1 MSSSVQFASVRLVTD
16 RIDDVVGFYAEVTGV
31 APTWATP
38 EFAEL
43 RWPGV
48 TLAIA
53 SASTVARLGDHLA
66 PAAGNR
72 SGLVEFQVEDVDA
85 EVARIQRALPGT
97 AWVLPPTTMPWG
109 NRSAL
114 LRDPDGTLVNLFSP
128 PASGRHTPGGAA
140 WSARRAGPVGT
151 AQDHDRPDEIEHV
164 RP

>member
-1 MSSSVQFASVRLVTD
+1 VSSSVPFASVRLITN

-31 APTWATP
+31 APSWATP

-53 SASTVARLGDHLA
+53 SSSTVARLGDHLA
-66 PAAGNR
+66 PAVGNR
-72 SGLVEFQVEDVDA
+72 SSLLEFQVEDVDA
-85 EVARIQRALPGT
+85 EVTRIQQAFPEAT
-97 AWVLPPTTMPWG
+97 WVLPPTTMPWG

-128 PASGRHTPGGAA
+128 PPGG
-140 WSARRAGPVGT
+140 RRTPVT
-151 AQDHDRPDEIEHV
+151 A
-164 RP
+164 

>member
-1 MSSSVQFASVRLVTD
+1 VSSSVQFASVRLITD
-16 RIDDVVGFYAEVTGV
+16 RIDDVVGFYAEVSGV

-72 SGLVEFQVEDVDA
+72 SSLVEFRVGDVDA
-85 EVARIQRALPGT
+85 EVARIRRAIPD
-97 AWVLPPTTMPWG
+97 AIWVLPPTTMPWG

-128 PASGRHTPGGAA
+128 PAAA
-140 WSARRAGPVGT
+140 PPTT
-151 AQDHDRPDEIEHV
+151 A
-164 RP
+164 

>member
-1 MSSSVQFASVRLVTD
+1 MSVQFASVRLITD

-31 APTWATP
+31 TPSWATP

-72 SGLVEFQVEDVDA
+72 SSLLEFQVEDVDA
-85 EVARIQRALPGT
+85 EVARIRQALPEAT
-97 AWVLPPTTMPWG
+97 WVLPPTTMPWG

-128 PASGRHTPGGAA
+128 PVGGRRT
-140 WSARRAGPVGT
+140 VDGT
-151 AQDHDRPDEIEHV
+151 E
-164 RP
+164 